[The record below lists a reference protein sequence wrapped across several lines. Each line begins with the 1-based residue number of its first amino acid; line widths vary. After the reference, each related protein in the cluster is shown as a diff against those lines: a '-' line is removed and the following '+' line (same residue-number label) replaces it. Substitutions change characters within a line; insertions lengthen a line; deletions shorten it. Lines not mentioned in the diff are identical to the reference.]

1 MVRYEQ
7 RCEGSEQVGLWV
19 SKEEFQVQETVL
31 GKALGGNVPDT
42 IQEQQDQCRQN
53 GVTKEEEVHCFF

>member
-42 IQEQQDQCRQN
+42 IQEQQDQCR
-53 GVTKEEEVHCFF
+53 